1 MKVPTK
7 NWFIVFERFCILGL
21 MVKVFCAL
29 LVKLSDSDSR
39 KALTEGLF
47 RVRNLLEEY

>member
-1 MKVPTK
+1 
-7 NWFIVFERFCILGL
+7 

-39 KALTEGLF
+39 KALTEGLTVKGKELAR
-47 RVRNLLEEY
+47 RVTNPIDRQTAVWLGC